1 MESLFNWIVELNRN
15 HHVAFGFL
23 TVACMAGIGGL
34 IAVIAE
40 GFFRALGIRSDK
52 IEIQH

>member
-1 MESLFNWIVELNRN
+1 MQSMFNWIVELNQN

-34 IAVIAE
+34 IALITE
-40 GFFRALGIRSDK
+40 LFFNALGIRSDK

>member
-1 MESLFNWIVELNRN
+1 VEAIFNWLVELNQN
-15 HHVAFGFL
+15 NHVAFGVL

-34 IAVIAE
+34 IAVVAE
-40 GFFRALGIRSDK
+40 AFFAALGIRSDK